1 MKPTVVKAAANSE
14 EVVSDG
20 NKAAAEVES
29 KELNKSENNN
39 LSKDDLKSQISA
51 KVNELLPNSKVF
63 DRFRV
68 MLHQPSVKQSEGKL
82 NLFHFHTHL

>member
-1 MKPTVVKAAANSE
+1 MKPVVKEAAAANKSE
-14 EVVSDG
+14 EVVG
-20 NKAAAEVES
+20 VENNNNKAAASDS
-29 KELNKSENNN
+29 KESNNINNNN

-68 MLHQPSVKQSEGKL
+68 MLHQPSVKQSEGK
-82 NLFHFHTHL
+82 F